1 MSNNNPKDTPKAYIR
16 TLIVTTCTITALL
29 MPLSHPVTASQALM
43 EHLLD
48 NIEQYEDFW
57 NTIDTRFAHAREVPN
72 ASGSVNVMTL
82 TFEHTQDPDNLW
94 SFGICCDGQSVR
106 IDLLQAGSIQP

>member
-1 MSNNNPKDTPKAYIR
+1 MSNNNPKAYIR

-29 MPLSHPVTASQALM
+29 MPLSHPVTASQAVM

-48 NIEQYEDFW
+48 NIEQYSDFW

-72 ASGSVNVMTL
+72 RTGAVNVMTL
-82 TFEHTQDPDNLW
+82 TFEHTQDPDDLW
-94 SFGICCDGQSVR
+94 SFNVCCTEDGPR
-106 IDLLQAGSIQP
+106 IDLLQAGRITP